1 MSLVRTTIVLST
13 ALWAIVEI
21 HKLLRPN
28 VVEPQRQLWTV
39 AVLLA
44 LVHAVAAFGA
54 VYGWSHQ
61 TALLATAR
69 QTALQTGLAW
79 GGGLYVNYLFLIVWA
94 TDAAWWWVSP
104 ASYLARDAR
113 LERARLAWFT
123 FMFVNGA
130 IVFAGGIARVV
141 GIVAVGSVCVAWA
154 LGERRSFR
162 HA

>member
-1 MSLVRTTIVLST
+1 MSLVRATIVLST

-54 VYGWSHQ
+54 VYSWSHQ

-79 GGGLYVNYLFLIVWA
+79 GGGL
-94 TDAAWWWVSP
+94 
-104 ASYLARDAR
+104 
-113 LERARLAWFT
+113 
-123 FMFVNGA
+123 
-130 IVFAGGIARVV
+130 
-141 GIVAVGSVCVAWA
+141 
-154 LGERRSFR
+154 
-162 HA
+162 

>member
-1 MSLVRTTIVLST
+1 
-13 ALWAIVEI
+13 
-21 HKLLRPN
+21 
-28 VVEPQRQLWTV
+28 
-39 AVLLA
+39 
-44 LVHAVAAFGA
+44 
-54 VYGWSHQ
+54 
-61 TALLATAR
+61 
-69 QTALQTGLAW
+69 
-79 GGGLYVNYLFLIVWA
+79 
-94 TDAAWWWVSP
+94 VSP

-113 LERARLAWFT
+113 LERARLALFT